1 MQRGHLHQ
9 RRPPAGVCDG
19 CAGGDPQRERLR
31 HRRPMPRAFSGR
43 LRTAGRFYH
52 SLELHQAHR
61 PGHRAGGGEAR
72 RLPGAERKAGSATV
86 NGRPGAILFPAP
98 EFFCVFWEIMLAIT
112 RSILYNDSAWA
123 LTRDISKPHTRGS
136 AAPVSGRTGCRDDR
150 GGGKTKGEI
159 VKWLSYL

>member
-1 MQRGHLHQ
+1 MSMRFTQLQ
-9 RRPPAGVCDG
+9 CKEVICVSDG
-19 CAGGDPQRERLR
+19 
-31 HRRPMPRAFSGR
+31 
-43 LRTAGRFYH
+43 
-52 SLELHQAHR
+52 
-61 PGHRAGGGEAR
+61 R
-72 RLPGAERKAGSATV
+72 RLGFVTDVQVEIPSGNVCAIVVPCPARFPGGF
-86 NGRPGAILFPAP
+86 GRSRRIFSPTP

-136 AAPVSGRTGCRDDR
+136 AAPVSERAGCRDDR